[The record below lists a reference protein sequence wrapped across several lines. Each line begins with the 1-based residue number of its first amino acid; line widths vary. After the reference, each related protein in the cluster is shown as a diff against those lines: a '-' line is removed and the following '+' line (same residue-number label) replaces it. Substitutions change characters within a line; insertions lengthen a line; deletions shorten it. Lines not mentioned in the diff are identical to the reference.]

1 MPDSGPPDSGPP
13 HSAAP
18 PEAYLALEGRFRR
31 LGALGE
37 ASAILGWDL
46 AVMMPAGSGP
56 ARGEHWSGVLL
67 LPEREIAV
75 SGTVDGSDGTGVT
88 IRLDLLIDDY
98 NRAIEDHLT
107 RLQML
112 DFVL

>member
-1 MPDSGPPDSGPP
+1 MRKPSLILSTILTAAFLCLGGCSGDDGKDGAAGTPGAPGSDGTAGTSG
-13 HSAAP
+13 
-18 PEAYLALEGRFRR
+18 
-31 LGALGE
+31 
-37 ASAILGWDL
+37 INCWDL
-46 AVMMPAGSGP
+46 NQN
-56 ARGEHWSGVLL
+56 GVADLAT
-67 LPEREIAV
+67 EDTDKN
-75 SGTVDGSDGTGVT
+75 GTVDGSDGTGVT